1 MVYVLYNMQ
10 VNICGSNKGFCFE
23 MFLVKGD
30 FYLDYLLNVFLI
42 IYSNYEL
49 YYDVNGD
56 LLVRQDYNLFFFDE
70 I

>member
-1 MVYVLYNMQ
+1 
-10 VNICGSNKGFCFE
+10 

-56 LLVRQDYNLFFFDE
+56 LLVRQDYNLIFFDE
-70 I
+70 M

>member
-1 MVYVLYNMQ
+1 M
-10 VNICGSNKGFCFE
+10 NICGSNKGFCFE

-56 LLVRQDYNLFFFDE
+56 LLVR
-70 I
+70 